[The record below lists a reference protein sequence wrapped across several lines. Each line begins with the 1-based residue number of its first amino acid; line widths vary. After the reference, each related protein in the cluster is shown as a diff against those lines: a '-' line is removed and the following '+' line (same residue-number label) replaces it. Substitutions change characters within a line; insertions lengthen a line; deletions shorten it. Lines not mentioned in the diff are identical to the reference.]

1 MPLFVIK
8 SKNLVKYEIYGREMI
23 KTIISDW
30 LKEKQNYIC
39 YTAGVDDFFQF
50 EDKLAKM
57 YAHGRVHYS
66 DLEASECYIIE
77 NSIDELHSTHNYKH
91 NFKNFNIPRLEYV
104 YDKIK
109 MFDYSKSL
117 SYDWSDKNI
126 YMGIDLLNQL
136 HHSYHSKNKVIEK
149 LQKITYKDIFYNIK
163 EADISQTV
171 NEVFYQSDREK
182 FKTFVGDIAFR
193 SENIQEIGVF
203 FPFKINHDIF
213 EHKHFLFEI
222 NPVKFMRKKDNIF
235 TIVENFY
242 KGYVVNTDIS
252 EKLFLLEEYFTY
264 PGLQHLKEFAYFDPL
279 KNYKKYEKEYEKISN
294 AKIIKKLGFKNF
306 LFDLFEVLNQAQIN
320 VVRFQHKHLIN
331 ALLVQHSR
339 KGREKSIR
347 DLINSEIKR
356 LEEQQLV
363 WKDYSYQEYYR
374 ALVALLESQ
383 PTNKPFTANTS
394 VEKMDFFKNISGDT
408 KRYLQLLLNNF
419 SHLLNKS
426 SSSKLEVIY
435 GHYKKRIKKEIVK
448 KYKLCLEDRKVLNEM
463 LLDLIFFYGDRSKEK
478 LSKPF
483 NTTIYKIYKKHQR
496 KNLEDIVNFDFQSEF
511 IQKYSQIFER
521 YRPVVLD

>member
-1 MPLFVIK
+1 
-8 SKNLVKYEIYGREMI
+8 MI
-23 KTIISDW
+23 RAIIIDW
-30 LKEKQNYIC
+30 LKQKQNYIC
-39 YTAGVDDFFQF
+39 YISGVDDFFQF
-50 EDKLAKM
+50 EDKLAKV
-57 YAHGRVHYS
+57 YFHGRVHYA

-149 LQKITYKDIFYNIK
+149 LQKITYKDIFYSIK
-163 EADISQTV
+163 EADVSQTV
-171 NEVFYQSDREK
+171 NEVFYQSNREK
-182 FKTFVGDIAFR
+182 FKTFVDDIAFR

-213 EHKHFLFEI
+213 ENKHFLFEI
-222 NPVKFMRKKDNIF
+222 NPVKFMCKKDDIF
-235 TIVENFY
+235 TIVKNFY
-242 KGYVVNTDIS
+242 KGYAVNTDIS
-252 EKLFLLEEYFTY
+252 KKLFLLEEYFTY
-264 PGLQHLKEFAYFDPL
+264 PGLQYLKEFAYFDPL
-279 KNYKKYEKEYEKISN
+279 KNYKKYKKEYEKISN
-294 AKIIKKLGFKNF
+294 AKIIKKLGVKNF
-306 LFDLFEVLNQAQIN
+306 LFDLFEVLNQAQMSF
-320 VVRFQHKHLIN
+320 VKFQHENLIN
-331 ALLVQHSR
+331 AISTSGSR
-339 KGREKSIR
+339 QKSIR
-347 DLINSEIKR
+347 DLIESEIKR
-356 LEEQQLV
+356 LEEQQLM
-363 WKDYSYQEYYR
+363 WIDYSYQEYYR

-394 VEKMDFFKNISGDT
+394 VEKMDFFKDVSEST
-408 KRYLQLLLNNF
+408 KQYLQLLLDYF
-419 SHLLNKS
+419 SNLLNKS
-426 SSSKLEVIY
+426 SSSKLGAIY
-435 GHYKKRIKKEIVK
+435 DDYKKKIQEEIVE
-448 KYKLCLEDRKVLNEM
+448 KYQLCLKDKKVLNEM

-496 KNLEDIVNFDFQSEF
+496 KNLKDIVNDNLESEF
-511 IQKYSQIFER
+511 IQKYGQIFER
-521 YRPVVLD
+521 YRPIVLD